1 MSEAFTPGPYSV
13 HPYSDV
19 QTAKIINGA
28 DGESFVSAAISI
40 GAGRKLLG
48 EVSMRTGARGYPCI
62 DNEEEMQAVAN
73 LWMAAPELLE
83 ALQALVNSFEKHR
96 PKALWDNARAAIAK
110 ATGGAA

>member
-1 MSEAFTPGPYSV
+1 MSAAFTPGPYSV
-13 HPYSDV
+13 HPYSEV
-19 QTAKIINGA
+19 QKPKVVTGA
-28 DGESFVSAAISI
+28 DGRYFVSAGISI

-48 EVSMRTGARGYPCI
+48 HVSMRTNGVGYPSI
-62 DNEEEMQAVAN
+62 ETESEMQAVAN

-83 ALQALVNSFEKHR
+83 ALQALVNSFETHR